1 MAHHF
6 EDREPLYRVIS
17 DGQPLYVRAK
27 SFKEAMEKFLA
38 WDVEDNAL
46 DCINAIEQVEGDLI
60 IEGKTRE

>member
-1 MAHHF
+1 MTVHF
-6 EDREPLYRVIS
+6 EDRESLYRVIS
-17 DGQPLYVRAK
+17 DGQPLYVRAA

-46 DCINAIEQVEGDLI
+46 DLIDGIERVDGDLI